1 MFTFPRLLVFAAL
14 IVSGAQADT
23 CGAVKSVP
31 FHTFMNSSL
40 FANVPLSVLIPAE
53 YQFANLNAAPPT
65 YSYLMTP
72 EGAEAVRKTGDL
84 PVSTGF
90 NFGKI
95 STDVGY
101 DAAMDV
107 FIGAEGLESQAK
119 AAGFT
124 DVSFERATEQRPCL
138 DICRNDRENESK
150 KDLRLVRCAK
160 RRNKCHLH
168 RLPRTTQ

>member
-107 FIGAEGLESQAK
+107 LLARKNLSHRPRPR
-119 AAGFT
+119 
-124 DVSFERATEQRPCL
+124 VSLMSVLSEPLSNGHALIFVEMTEKTSR
-138 DICRNDRENESK
+138 K
-150 KDLRLVRCAK
+150 KIYA
-160 RRNKCHLH
+160 
-168 RLPRTTQ
+168 